1 MHGLFKAS
9 RGLRLQQG
17 PETTKFSN
25 NALSACLRDDHPNCQ
40 KHLVRAPYPSSVAP
54 CQAVDSSAAGCAIA
68 QGIAS
73 CIVGAF

>member
-25 NALSACLRDDHPNCQ
+25 NALSACLREDHPNCQ
-40 KHLVRAPYPSSVAP
+40 KHLVSALPFLSGTLPS
-54 CQAVDSSAAGCAIA
+54 CRQLC
-68 QGIAS
+68 
-73 CIVGAF
+73 CRL